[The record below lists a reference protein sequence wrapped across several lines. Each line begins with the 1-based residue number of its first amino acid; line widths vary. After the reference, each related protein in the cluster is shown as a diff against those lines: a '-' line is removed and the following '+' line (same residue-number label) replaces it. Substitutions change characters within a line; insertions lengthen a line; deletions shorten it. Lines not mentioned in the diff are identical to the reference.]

1 MKIYQTRQEGR
12 LEDYTSGRNIEI
24 ERVKEIYR
32 LFKKHGFKLAGLRSF
47 GKYITEE
54 DVAQKRL
61 LAEEMRANTEKS
73 AQVKR
78 DSAEALAKI
87 PVMSKGVG
95 RSEGQFRKWA
105 LLGGSI
111 STAMLGMYVLG
122 RRKRS

>member
-1 MKIYQTRQEGR
+1 
-12 LEDYTSGRNIEI
+12 
-24 ERVKEIYR
+24 VKEIYR

-47 GKYITEE
+47 GKYITAE

-61 LAEEMRANTEKS
+61 LAEELRANAEKF
-73 AQVKR
+73 AKVKH

-95 RSEGQFRKWA
+95 RSEGQFKKWA

-111 STAMLGMYVLG
+111 SAAMLGLYVLS
-122 RRKRS
+122 RRRR

>member
-1 MKIYQTRQEGR
+1 MLKR
-12 LEDYTSGRNIEI
+12 
-24 ERVKEIYR
+24 
-32 LFKKHGFKLAGLRSF
+32 HGFNLGGLRSF

-61 LAEEMRANTEKS
+61 LAEELRANAEEF

-95 RSEGQFRKWA
+95 RSEGQFGKWA
-105 LLGGSI
+105 LLGGTI
-111 STAMLGMYVLG
+111 SAAMLGMFMLG
-122 RRKRS
+122 RRRR

>member
-1 MKIYQTRQEGR
+1 MEGR
-12 LEDYTSGRNIEI
+12 FEDYTLGRNIEI

-32 LFKKHGFKLAGLRSF
+32 LFKKHGFQLAGLRSF
-47 GKYITEE
+47 GKYITAE

-61 LAEEMRANTEKS
+61 LAEELRANAEKF

-95 RSEGQFRKWA
+95 RSEGQFKKWA

-111 STAMLGMYVLG
+111 SAVMLGIVVLG
-122 RRKRS
+122 RRRR